1 MYWVIA
7 GIPHTCEI
15 PLERVKPCLLI
26 LNLAI
31 IIKSFSLINT
41 LCLHLVMNIALKIYI
56 SLSLY
61 LFTANKPPALDQF
74 HEACSLR
81 NVRIGDVFMY
91 SNHKE
96 FFIKIKCICLYKKFY
111 LMELNENYHKD
122 TPLILQTFIHRTF
135 LETVL

>member
-1 MYWVIA
+1 
-7 GIPHTCEI
+7 
-15 PLERVKPCLLI
+15 
-26 LNLAI
+26 
-31 IIKSFSLINT
+31 
-41 LCLHLVMNIALKIYI
+41 MNIALKIYI

-96 FFIKIKCICLYKKFY
+96 FFIKKKMHLFVQ
-111 LMELNENYHKD
+111 K
-122 TPLILQTFIHRTF
+122 ILFDG
-135 LETVL
+135 VK